1 VNAST
6 MQAHL
11 DQASAA
17 VRDYFKSAPN
27 ELLIEAMID
36 FRRDPYRAARKLVV
50 DDNGCRLV
58 AICIM
63 HEICMHLQSE
73 LENGTLTR
81 PGT

>member
-1 VNAST
+1 
-6 MQAHL
+6 
-11 DQASAA
+11 
-17 VRDYFKSAPN
+17 
-27 ELLIEAMID
+27 LLIEAMID